1 MAKDVKDVGASVRA
15 RLLNLA
21 RKTGQSHDLLLTRY
35 ALERLLYR
43 LAQTEHAKRFVL
55 KGAMLM
61 TTWFDDPHRPT
72 RDIDFLGF
80 GDPRPDAMLEVFREV
95 CSIQENDGVE
105 FDVDKL
111 EITANREDL
120 AYGGLRLQTYATIG
134 GARARIV
141 IDIGFGDSVEP
152 GVEELDLPVLL
163 DQPQPHLRAYARE
176 TVVAE
181 KFQAMVMLGQAN
193 SRLKDYYDLWLLA
206 RSYEF
211 DAHRLAEAIAA
222 TFTRRNTPIPTD
234 VPDGLKPAFYEDRAK
249 TSQWRAFIDD
259 VAVDPGSLADVA
271 AVLSDFLMPAARA
284 AASLTGDGADGN
296 AADGRPGR
304 PANSADDDGGRPT
317 SIQSGTRPS

>member
-1 MAKDVKDVGASVRA
+1 MAKEVKDVGASVRA

-21 RKTGQSHDLLLTRY
+21 RKTGQSHELLLTRY

-43 LAQTEHAKRFVL
+43 LTQTKHAKRFVL

-72 RDIDFLGF
+72 RDIDLLGF

-95 CSIQENDGVE
+95 CRIQENDGVE

-111 EITANREDL
+111 EVTANREDL
-120 AYGGLRLQTYATIG
+120 AYGGLRLQTYAIIS

-152 GVEELDLPVLL
+152 GVEELDLQVLL

-181 KFQAMVMLGQAN
+181 KFQAMVILGQAN

-211 DAHRLAEAIAA
+211 DADRLGEAIAA
-222 TFTRRNTPIPTD
+222 TFARRNTPIPTEI
-234 VPDGLKPAFYEDRAK
+234 PAGLRREFYEDRAK
-249 TSQWRAFIDD
+249 IAQWRAFADD
-259 VAVDPGSLADVA
+259 VAVDPGSLAEVA
-271 AVLSDFLMPAARA
+271 AVLTDFLMPAARA
-284 AASLTGDGADGN
+284 AAGRAGCSVRGDQEKSE
-296 AADGRPGR
+296 RPMA
-304 PANSADDDGGRPT
+304 PTAPPPDNSYGGD
-317 SIQSGTRPS
+317 

>member
-21 RKTGQSHDLLLTRY
+21 RKTDQSHELLLTRY

-43 LAQTEHAKRFVL
+43 LTQTKHAERFVL

-72 RDIDFLGF
+72 RDIDLLGF
-80 GDPRPDAMLEVFREV
+80 GDPRPDEMLQVFREV
-95 CSIQENDGVE
+95 CSIRENDGVE
-105 FDVDKL
+105 FDIDKL
-111 EITANREDL
+111 EVTANREDL
-120 AYGGLRLQTYATIG
+120 AYGGLRLQTYAVIS

-152 GVEELDLPVLL
+152 GVEELDFPVLL

-181 KFQAMVMLGQAN
+181 KFQAMVMIGQAN
-193 SRLKDYYDLWLLA
+193 TRLKDYYDLWLLA

-211 DAHRLAEAIAA
+211 DPDRLAEAIAA
-222 TFTRRNTPIPTD
+222 TFTRRGTPIPTD
-234 VPDGLKPAFYEDRAK
+234 VPDGLKPTFYEDRGK
-249 TSQWRAFIDD
+249 TAQWRAFVED

-284 AASLTGDGADGN
+284 ARALSGGGDGDG
-296 AADGRPGR
+296 P
-304 PANSADDDGGRPT
+304 PPT
-317 SIQSGTRPS
+317 PSELG

>member
-21 RKTGQSHDLLLTRY
+21 RKTGQSHELLLTRY

-43 LAQTEHAKRFVL
+43 LTQTEHADRFVL

-61 TTWFDDPHRPT
+61 TTWFDAPHRPT
-72 RDIDFLGF
+72 RDIDLLGF
-80 GDPRPDAMLEVFREV
+80 GDPKPHAMLEVFREV
-95 CSIQENDGVE
+95 CSIRENDGVE

-141 IDIGFGDSVEP
+141 IDIGFGDSIEP
-152 GVEELDLPVLL
+152 GVEELELPVLL
-163 DQPQPHLRAYARE
+163 DQPQPHLRTYARE

-206 RSYEF
+206 RSYGF
-211 DAHRLAEAIAA
+211 DPDRLAEAIAA
-222 TFTRRNTPIPTD
+222 TFKRRGTPIPTD
-234 VPDGLKPAFYEDRAK
+234 VPDGLKREFYEDRAK
-249 TSQWRAFIDD
+249 AGQWRAFIDD

-271 AVLSDFLMPAARA
+271 AALSDFLMPAARA
-284 AASLTGDGADGN
+284 AASLTGGGADDDAG
-296 AADGRPGR
+296 DRRPGR
-304 PANSADDDGGRPT
+304 PTNRADDDGARPT
-317 SIQSGTRPS
+317 SI

>member
-43 LAQTEHAKRFVL
+43 LTQTEHAKRFVL

-72 RDIDFLGF
+72 RDIDLLGF
-80 GDPRPDAMLEVFREV
+80 GDPRPEEMLQVFRDV
-95 CSIQENDGVE
+95 CSIRENDGVE
-105 FDVDKL
+105 FDIGKL

-120 AYGGLRLQTYATIG
+120 AYGGLRLQTYATIS

-181 KFQAMVMLGQAN
+181 KFQAMVMIGQAN
-193 SRLKDYYDLWLLA
+193 TRLKDYYDLWLLA
-206 RSYEF
+206 RSYDF
-211 DAHRLAEAIAA
+211 DPDRLAEAIAA
-222 TFTRRNTPIPTD
+222 TFKRRGTPIPTG
-234 VPDGLKPAFYEDRAK
+234 VPDGLKPTFYEDRAK
-249 TSQWRAFIDD
+249 TAQWRAFVED

-271 AVLSDFLMPAARA
+271 AVLSDFLVPAAQAA
-284 AASLTGDGADGN
+284 AASGGGADGDATN
-296 AADGRPGR
+296 AAGR
-304 PANSADDDGGRPT
+304 PATTVDDGP
-317 SIQSGTRPS
+317 PPA